1 MSQFIESIRFEDGE
15 YHLLSFHQDRVNRA
29 FAAFFSGQEPLN
41 LEAVLP
47 SFDRAGKFKFRVIY
61 DQQSCRVEH
70 APYSPKLIKSVK
82 LVEANELDYS
92 FKYADR
98 TELNEML
105 KQADADEII
114 IVKNGFITDTTYA
127 NIACFDGHDWWTP
140 GRPLLN
146 GTKRADLLNLGIL
159 KTRNIRPEELGSFQK
174 VCIINAMLNLD
185 EIILPL

>member
-1 MSQFIESIRFEDGE
+1 MSQFSESIRFEDGQF
-15 YHLLSFHQDRVNRA
+15 HLLPFHQERVNRT
-29 FAAFFSGQEPLN
+29 FATFFPGQESLM
-41 LEAVLP
+41 LDAILP
-47 SFDRAGKFKFRVIY
+47 GFNEEGKYKFRVVY
-61 DQQSCRVEH
+61 DHSTYFVEH
-70 APYSPKLIKSVK
+70 APYHPKDIRTVNI
-82 LVEANELDYS
+82 VEANELDYS

-98 TELNEML
+98 TELNELL
-105 KQADADEII
+105 KQAKTDEII